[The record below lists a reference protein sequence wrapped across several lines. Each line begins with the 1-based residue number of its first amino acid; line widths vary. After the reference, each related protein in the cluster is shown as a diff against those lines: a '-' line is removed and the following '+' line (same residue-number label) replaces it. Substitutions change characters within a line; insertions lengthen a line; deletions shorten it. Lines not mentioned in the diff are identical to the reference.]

1 MNWERSG
8 RIRACNEPKNKQ
20 NVIRM
25 SDDDIMHLSLKMR
38 KHVLEQGK
46 SAGQD
51 MMSDHDR

>member
-1 MNWERSG
+1 
-8 RIRACNEPKNKQ
+8 
-20 NVIRM
+20 M

-51 MMSDHDR
+51 MMSDHDRWKKQNKMLKLNQTKDEKEKDETV